1 MPFNI
6 QSCRRKFIPLTIL
19 CAVTVGVSP
28 SSAQGSDAERPGTN
42 AVSETAGGD
51 DEVPIASTLL
61 AGVIHQLPPDPIR
74 VTGKL
79 LVRRLRGVPVKTY
92 GFELIA
98 RWGEDVPHTQY
109 TIFDAFGDP
118 LERLELTHGVP
129 PRVRHAVG
137 GGDLAEVPVVALG
150 RQIQQSDISWMDL
163 TLSFLW
169 WTDAHHEGE
178 ESVRTFDCYIIRVN
192 RPPDEPGPYHSVRL
206 WISKKAGMMLRAEG
220 LDATG
225 KPIRQLWVHSVHK
238 VDGAWMVENMEIQ
251 SPPAVQ
257 RTKLSIAEVERL

>member
-1 MPFNI
+1 VPLEI
-6 QSCRRKFIPLTIL
+6 KTCCRQFISLAV
-19 CAVTVGVSP
+19 CATALAGTTPPVH
-28 SSAQGSDAERPGTN
+28 GSDPERFGTN
-42 AVSETAGGD
+42 AIAEPSPDD

-61 AGVIHQLPPDPIR
+61 ESVIRQLPADPIR

-79 LVRRLRGVPVKTY
+79 LVRRHRGVPVKTY

-98 RWGEDVPHTQY
+98 RWGDNEPHTQY
-109 TIFDAFGDP
+109 TIFDAFGAP
-118 LERLELTHGVP
+118 LEQLSLTHTTP
-129 PRVRHAVG
+129 PRVTYAAG
-137 GGDLAEVPVVALG
+137 AELTPVPIGSMG
-150 RQIQQSDISWMDL
+150 RQIQQSDISWLDL

-169 WTDAHHEGE
+169 WTDAYHEGE

-220 LDATG
+220 LDISG
-225 KPIRQLWVHSVHK
+225 NPIRQLWVQNVQK
-238 VDGAWMVENMEIQ
+238 IDGAWMVKDMEIQ

-257 RTKLSIAEVERL
+257 RTKLSITEVERL